1 MEPTMRPALATLTSA
16 PLRNRIRVELDAP
29 VATVWTLL
37 GDLARFPEYSAGLER
52 VDTTLDSAGRCTE
65 YVCHFKPMAPG
76 EPGIV
81 DRNVV
86 RWYEP
91 AAGYASSGKD
101 SAFGLIDDVNLVT
114 LEPAQA
120 GTLLTWDEYFHA
132 QDVGA
137 MRASFDDALADI
149 ADRLI
154 ARFGGRVRERFV
166 DGNGAAPGPEGTVVR
181 LSEAINR
188 GDLEA
193 AVGLYEPNAV
203 LVAQPGQLAR
213 GPAAI
218 RDAMQ
223 GFIALRPTLST
234 AVSHVIES
242 GDVALYLGRWSLSG
256 VAPDG
261 GAVTMGGDS
270 SDVLRRQAD
279 GHWLIALDNPWGTGL
294 LSPGGTP

>member
-1 MEPTMRPALATLTSA
+1 MEPTMRPALSTLTSA
-16 PLRNRIRVELDAP
+16 PLRNRIRVELHAP

-52 VDTTLDSAGRCTE
+52 VDATVDSAGRCTE

-76 EPGIV
+76 DPGIV

-86 RWYEP
+86 RWFEP

-114 LEPAQA
+114 LDPAPA
-120 GTLLTWDEYFHA
+120 GTLLTWDEYFEA
-132 QDVGA
+132 DDLAG
-137 MRASFDDALADI
+137 MRVSFDQAI
-149 ADRLI
+149 AGIAERLI
-154 ARFGGRVRERFV
+154 ARFRGRVRERFV
-166 DGNGAAPGPEGTVVR
+166 DGNGTAPGPEGTVVR

-213 GPAAI
+213 GLAAI

-234 AVSHVIES
+234 ATSQVIES

-279 GHWLIALDNPWGTGL
+279 GRWLIVLDNPWGTGL
-294 LSPGGTP
+294 LSLGGTP